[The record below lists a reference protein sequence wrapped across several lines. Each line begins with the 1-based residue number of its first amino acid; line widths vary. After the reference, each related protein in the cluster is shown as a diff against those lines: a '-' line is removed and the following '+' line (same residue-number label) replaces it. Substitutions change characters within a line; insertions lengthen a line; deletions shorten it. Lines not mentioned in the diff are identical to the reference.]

1 MATEPLP
8 PHNIGLCSLKQS
20 DMALHSSLPLHFPS
34 IIGGSGELTI
44 YPALQQQ
51 SGLSYP
57 SSPLVLVATL
67 LSRKASLHPGWQ
79 ARRRCEL
86 VLHICQGRVSSVE
99 EGAELPL
106 YLSVIRLSQRL
117 TFAGKMLVGTRGK
130 LNMDPPYIST
140 GELSAKKKKKE

>member
-8 PHNIGLCSLKQS
+8 PHDIGLCSLKQS
-20 DMALHSSLPLHFPS
+20 YMALHSPPLHFPS
-34 IIGGSGELTI
+34 INGGSGELTI

-51 SGLSYP
+51 SSLSYP
-57 SSPLVLVATL
+57 SSRLVLVATL

-86 VLHICQGRVSSVE
+86 ILHICQDCVSSVK

-106 YLSVIRLSQRL
+106 YLSVIRLCESAPYFCWEDVGGDQRKAEHGPAICL
-117 TFAGKMLVGTRGK
+117 NRG
-130 LNMDPPYIST
+130 IVC
-140 GELSAKKKKKE
+140 